1 MGATFPGTLVY
12 LLVVTSGPGA
22 SAAAID
28 RAVVETARAENL
40 RVTEKKVILYGEQT
54 NGPDTRQGKWACAKV
69 VSLVLRRA
77 GVKMNV
83 ERGVAGVER
92 ALGGWKKIADESDL
106 RVGDVVVWTRRWKG
120 NDDGRCTGGG
130 TCHVGIYSSKGY
142 FHNNPLSDRPTFDG
156 IGLWGFKFKLA
167 FRPPS

>member
-1 MGATFPGTLVY
+1 MGATFPATLVY
-12 LLVVTSGPGA
+12 LLAASSPSP

-28 RAVVETARAENL
+28 RAVVETGRADNL
-40 RVTEKKVILYGEQT
+40 RVTGKKVILYGEQT
-54 NGPDTRQGKWACAKV
+54 NGPDTRHGKWACAKV
-69 VSLVLRRA
+69 VSIVLRQA

-83 ERGVAGVER
+83 ERGVGGVER
-92 ALGGWKKIADESDL
+92 ALKGWTKVNAKKDL
-106 RVGDVVVWTRRWKG
+106 RVGDVVVWTSRWKG
-120 NDDGRCTGGG
+120 NDDGSCTGGG

-156 IGLWGFKFKLA
+156 IGLWGFRFKIA